1 MMKPTVYIH
10 GGMHK
15 TATSS
20 IQNLLYTNRER
31 LKKINWYYPQSGLV
45 MQYDIGIRHYNL
57 MVGMAWEKDYKYWG
71 ELRAELNK
79 NLYDNIILSH
89 ENFYSPEINPEE
101 IVSQLSGFQ
110 VKLVVYIRH
119 PVDYIESC
127 YREWIRRVE
136 QYDKDISVFYHW
148 RKEWLLHKK
157 LLKKWDNAIG
167 ADNVIVRIFDKKY
180 FNGGSIKNDFLSSVA
195 IKGIEVESAE
205 TVTNSGLNS
214 RQTLLY
220 LLRNRDF
227 KNVNVSMIENIFLDE
242 KDDYR
247 ILNDSQIQDIYN
259 DTYSDFLYAQ
269 DRANSTV
276 QINSSYELL
285 KHDNLFNSE
294 KVQGSIK
301 NILSLM

>member
-1 MMKPTVYIH
+1 MDP
-10 GGMHK
+10 
-15 TATSS
+15 S
-20 IQNLLYTNRER
+20 
-31 LKKINWYYPQSGLV
+31 
-45 MQYDIGIRHYNL
+45 
-57 MVGMAWEKDYKYWG
+57 
-71 ELRAELNK
+71 
-79 NLYDNIILSH
+79 
-89 ENFYSPEINPEE
+89 
-101 IVSQLSGFQ
+101 
-110 VKLVVYIRH
+110 
-119 PVDYIESC
+119 
-127 YREWIRRVE
+127 
-136 QYDKDISVFYHW
+136 
-148 RKEWLLHKK
+148 
-157 LLKKWDNAIG
+157 WDNAIG

>member
-127 YREWIRRVE
+127 YREWIRRGTM
-136 QYDKDISVFYHW
+136 Q
-148 RKEWLLHKK
+148 L
-157 LLKKWDNAIG
+157 
-167 ADNVIVRIFDKKY
+167 
-180 FNGGSIKNDFLSSVA
+180 
-195 IKGIEVESAE
+195 
-205 TVTNSGLNS
+205 
-214 RQTLLY
+214 
-220 LLRNRDF
+220 
-227 KNVNVSMIENIFLDE
+227 
-242 KDDYR
+242 
-247 ILNDSQIQDIYN
+247 
-259 DTYSDFLYAQ
+259 
-269 DRANSTV
+269 V
-276 QINSSYELL
+276 QI
-285 KHDNLFNSE
+285 
-294 KVQGSIK
+294 
-301 NILSLM
+301 M